1 MLQCWDQNPEARPT
15 FNALQQDL
23 HTFDAI
29 YETKY
34 ANYQL
39 PVYEK
44 KNTGRDKKG
53 VVKRPRDV
61 AIAGRERRVQN
72 DYRKICYLY
81 ITIYYLRNHFF
92 ISFFLIFR
100 YKKNHS

>member
-29 YETKY
+29 YKTKY

-39 PVYEK
+39 PSCEK
-44 KNTGRDKKG
+44 KNTGRDKKE
-53 VVKRPRDV
+53 VVKRRREV
-61 AIAGRERRVQN
+61 AIAARKRRV
-72 DYRKICYLY
+72 
-81 ITIYYLRNHFF
+81 
-92 ISFFLIFR
+92 
-100 YKKNHS
+100 